1 MSAEPEEP
9 LVGPVPLERR
19 HKAGG
24 FSCGKPE
31 LDEYLRRYAL
41 TNQRKGCGRTYVALR
56 GQRIAAYYTLAAGSV
71 SPEDAPEPVSRGLG
85 RYPIPVVLLARLAVD
100 ENERGRG
107 LGAAMLKDALR
118 RALGAAQIVGARA
131 VLTHAKDEDARRFYE
146 RFDFVS
152 SPRNALHLF
161 LLLETIR
168 WLGDDTASK
177 RPLSDALLRDRRLE

>member
-1 MSAEPEEP
+1 MSAERSEP

-24 FSCGKPE
+24 FCCGKPE
-31 LDEYLRRYAL
+31 LDEYLKRFAM
-41 TNQRKGCGRTYVALR
+41 TNQRKGGGRTYVALR
-56 GQRIAAYYTLAAGSV
+56 GPCIVAYYTLAAGSV
-71 SPEDAPEPVSRGLG
+71 SPEDAPLPVTSGLG
-85 RYPIPVVLLARLAVD
+85 RYPVPVVLLARLAID
-100 ENERGRG
+100 NRERGRG

-118 RALGAAQIVGARA
+118 RALRAAQVIGARA
-131 VLTHAKDEDARRFYE
+131 VLTHAKDDDARRFYE

-168 WLGDDTASK
+168 LSSDDAAS
-177 RPLSDALLRDRRLE
+177 